1 MKAFLQEELFLRL
14 LRSPYGL
21 LQPNRP
27 QSNVNAKRSA
37 ERFESTGKILAD
49 GFKFSINADTVDFT
63 ETHDHLNR
71 GISAQTVTGN
81 FRTVF
86 LITDVTH
93 VYEKKAW
100 STKGSKNTKK
110 RNTRKSGEHQ
120 PSLSS
125 HRLSVYRYTYVCLFG
140 MTMRMARM
148 PE

>member
-93 VYEKKAW
+93 VYEKKRGPRKAR
-100 STKGSKNTKK
+100 K
-110 RNTRKSGEHQ
+110 TRKNGIQGNQENISQAYPVTGCPFIVIHT
-120 PSLSS
+120 
-125 HRLSVYRYTYVCLFG
+125 SVYLV
-140 MTMRMARM
+140 
-148 PE
+148 